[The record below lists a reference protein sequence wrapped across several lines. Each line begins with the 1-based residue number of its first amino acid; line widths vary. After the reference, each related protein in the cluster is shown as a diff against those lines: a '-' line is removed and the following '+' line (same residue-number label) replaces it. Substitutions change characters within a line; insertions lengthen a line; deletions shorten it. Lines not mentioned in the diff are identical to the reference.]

1 MNVKEQEILDQLA
14 GAADAIEITS
24 AFAEAVARELNE
36 THRAATEAKKKSAEV
51 YRAELRALE
60 EKENRIFDRFDTSEI
75 DRSTFDAQVAR
86 VREARRDRFEKL
98 RDADTESDTAYLDT
112 ARDVLE
118 LAKQAKSL
126 LETRSREE
134 KRDFLARLVCN
145 PRLDGRTVRFD
156 LKKPF
161 AVLAKMRA
169 ANDWRP
175 QRESNPSLGFRKN
188 WAF

>member
-1 MNVKEQEILDQLA
+1 M
-14 GAADAIEITS
+14 
-24 AFAEAVARELNE
+24 
-36 THRAATEAKKKSAEV
+36 
-51 YRAELRALE
+51 
-60 EKENRIFDRFDTSEI
+60 
-75 DRSTFDAQVAR
+75 
-86 VREARRDRFEKL
+86 
-98 RDADTESDTAYLDT
+98 AYLDT

-175 QRESNPSLGFRKN
+175 QGESNPR
-188 WAF
+188 